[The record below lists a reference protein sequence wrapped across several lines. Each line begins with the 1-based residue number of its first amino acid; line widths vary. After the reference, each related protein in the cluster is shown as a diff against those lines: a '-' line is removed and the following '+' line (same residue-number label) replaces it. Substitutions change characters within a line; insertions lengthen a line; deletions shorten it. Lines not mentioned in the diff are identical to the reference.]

1 MGDAV
6 RNLEEQIRDVEGEIQ
21 DVKQKIDRVEQQIER
36 VQEQIE
42 RVQEQIERVQEQIE
56 TCSNLQERARLDGKE
71 ARLLDEKA
79 QLRAEKAQL
88 RAEKSQ
94 LRDERARLD
103 GKEERL
109 RAEKAQLRE
118 QIQHGRGLS
127 SAVPEKLLQDLTEYL
142 AEQKAKQKSKKSV
155 CLSSV
160 SQSIWDTLQ
169 RQEGLK
175 MTFKAIG
182 SEPKCLSDLPAFGWD
197 DRLEKSQADRYIV
210 HLNQIKRGREW
221 KLIDAANKHPTLLSG
236 SFGGWNFK
244 GTTDVAF
251 VHRTASRIMERSGLK
266 CIFELKKELRGGGHQ
281 KACIQTVI
289 CLVMANLFAPQF
301 KPCAVLT
308 DLDDTWSLF
317 WMDGSTIFWFTFE
330 SRASAVGYIEEL
342 LQDSDGN
349 EMGTS
354 EALASYAHPHGENE
368 DLQFIKKRR
377 MYEPPEMDNLKD
389 LVGLIPDEEILSA
402 RVQIGVQQLQKLL
415 HTPMFSGVPDVD
427 MPWPSHMYS

>member
-1 MGDAV
+1 MLYCA
-6 RNLEEQIRDVEGEIQ
+6 
-21 DVKQKIDRVEQQIER
+21 
-36 VQEQIE
+36 
-42 RVQEQIERVQEQIE
+42 
-56 TCSNLQERARLDGKE
+56 
-71 ARLLDEKA
+71 
-79 QLRAEKAQL
+79 
-88 RAEKSQ
+88 
-94 LRDERARLD
+94 
-103 GKEERL
+103 
-109 RAEKAQLRE
+109 
-118 QIQHGRGLS
+118 GLS